1 MMSTI
6 TVPSLVQLIGNINI
20 IDIRNSASYNNNHIP
35 GAQNIEYSLLLNNPD
50 KYLNKNDKYYFYCT
64 RGITSHKLCSYLS
77 KLGYDVVNVAGGY
90 KGYIL
95 EK

>member
-35 GAQNIEYSLLLNNPD
+35 GAKNIEYSLLLNNPD

-90 KGYIL
+90 EGYIL

>member
-20 IDIRNSASYNNNHIP
+20 IDIRNSSSYNNNHIP
-35 GAQNIEYSLLLNNPD
+35 GAKNIEYSLLINNPD
-50 KYLNKNDKYYFYCT
+50 KYLNRNDKYYFYCT

-77 KLGYDVVNVAGGY
+77 KLGYDVVNIAGGY
-90 KGYIL
+90 EGYIL